1 MLCFVVVCVVVNC
14 VTLSLSQCCC
24 VVDDDD
30 LDRFGDA
37 LDSGQDLSAVKTG
50 SKTDSQ
56 SALDEVQWE
65 FKWENKGDASMY
77 GPFGT
82 RQMSDW
88 KDEG

>member
-1 MLCFVVVCVVVNC
+1 MCEAWTTTTV
-14 VTLSLSQCCC
+14 LSLSNVVVC

-37 LDSGQDLSAVKTG
+37 LDSGQDLAAVKTS

-65 FKWENKGDASMY
+65 FKWENKGDAALY

-82 RQMSDW
+82 QQMSDW
-88 KDEG
+88 KEEG